1 MAEAIIADWISD
13 YSSLQDTEL
22 RTFAAQH
29 ENDFEISKALYTI
42 LNERTKYKDLI
53 HPICNQLCN
62 FYRSNEAELRRFTLQ
77 FVPMLIYLYLNS
89 VALGDKKGCRSIE
102 TLLICIY
109 NIEVSSEDG
118 SPKVVSFRM
127 PVLAQASVY
136 HEEKSLQPSDL
147 RRWEENSN
155 KDINWGPLPTIE
167 SINAQNRLKVM
178 TALLFT
184 YNQQLNQ
191 IHKPALYHLCKT
203 TSLLVNQGFPKLP
216 GGHMHRSSYGSDPIS
231 PQQPMAMAAPSHV
244 VRPPPRIAVNA
255 QFLVELAH
263 ANYFAMFNEF
273 ASAAIEAVTDLHSR
287 ACYEM
292 LPEVI
297 LVSNAIRNSL
307 HANPSG
313 QPSDG
318 PMGISVALTPATTTV
333 TVSKSMI
340 TNASFRTKKLPG
352 KTFCIARRVA
362 NDLEVE
368 FVNSLQTTQQEMM
381 SKLAMIDADVGVG
394 GGGVG
399 VGGSQSA
406 LNGGGPTMAN
416 GSLATDH
423 TGSNPDDLNSPRVE
437 PKKKESSRK
446 WKNWGWKSNTGNANP
461 TNGEQSRPKQ
471 ASIEEEADSPKRS
484 GASTRHSSPADSPKH
499 KLLLGTGK
507 VEDVNSNSSIS
518 PASLRRKKFLSSKNQ
533 SPVNR
538 SEARASAGARLYEE
552 FESSFQDS
560 DSDELAA
567 LIVNGRPATIHL
579 IQPGPPHLTS
589 INEEGESGLPS
600 ADGSMKGS
608 VGAGNATAG
617 GAGGGAATTTTPG
630 KPKDSKT
637 HKVLGGFKKLKPE
650 KDKEKD
656 KDKDKDKDKERDK
669 DSKDA
674 GGPTPVVLVSTG
686 TGSVTV
692 PVGSAGTGTT
702 VGGTSLVEEA
712 KALMSSAKKI
722 NSKDKLSA
730 SGVGGGQPATVV
742 VLSNGSILMGSGPG
756 ATSTNG
762 DGTDAG
768 GTIIGATL
776 APGSAGGGGTA
787 NGGLGKQ
794 SLDNGESFDSG
805 SELIQ
810 HHCNTV
816 INSSN
821 NNSSNGGST
830 IKTTVLDMKNHGSIQ
845 VSQV

>member
-1 MAEAIIADWISD
+1 MAEAIIADWIAD
-13 YSSLQDTEL
+13 YSGLQESEL

-29 ENDFEISKALYTI
+29 ENDFEISKALYSI

-62 FYRSNEAELRRFTLQ
+62 FYRSNEIELRRFTLQ

-109 NIEVSSEDG
+109 NIEVSSDDG

-155 KDINWGPLPTIE
+155 KDINWGPLPSIE

-203 TSLLVNQGFPKLP
+203 TSLLVNQGFPRMAG

-244 VRPPPRIAVNA
+244 VRPPPRIAVNS

-297 LVSNAIRNSL
+297 LVTNAIRNSL

-340 TNASFRTKKLPG
+340 TNASFRTKKLPD
-352 KTFCIARRVA
+352 
-362 NDLEVE
+362 DLEVE
-368 FVNSLQTTQQEMM
+368 FVNALQTTQQEMM
-381 SKLAMIDADVGVG
+381 SKLAMIDADTTIGSDGV
-394 GGGVG
+394 
-399 VGGSQSA
+399 A
-406 LNGGGPTMAN
+406 NGGGSGLPAI
-416 GSLATDH
+416 ATASPQEHDPEN
-423 TGSNPDDLNSPRVE
+423 TGSPRSE

-446 WKNWGWKSNTGNANP
+446 WKNWGWKSNLAAGSGPGHPSNVAA
-461 TNGEQSRPKQ
+461 GAGGGQQAQKQ
-471 ASIEEEADSPKRS
+471 TSIEEEADSPKRS
-484 GASTRHSSPADSPKH
+484 GTSTRHSSPAGSPKH
-499 KLLLGTGK
+499 KPLLGTGK
-507 VEDVNSNSSIS
+507 VEDINAGSSVS

-538 SEARASAGARLYEE
+538 SDVRASAGARLYEE
-552 FESSFQDS
+552 LDSGIQDS

-579 IQPGPPHLTS
+579 IQ
-589 INEEGESGLPS
+589 
-600 ADGSMKGS
+600 
-608 VGAGNATAG
+608 
-617 GAGGGAATTTTPG
+617 
-630 KPKDSKT
+630 
-637 HKVLGGFKKLKPE
+637 
-650 KDKEKD
+650 
-656 KDKDKDKDKERDK
+656 
-669 DSKDA
+669 
-674 GGPTPVVLVSTG
+674 
-686 TGSVTV
+686 
-692 PVGSAGTGTT
+692 
-702 VGGTSLVEEA
+702 
-712 KALMSSAKKI
+712 
-722 NSKDKLSA
+722 
-730 SGVGGGQPATVV
+730 Q
-742 VLSNGSILMGSGPG
+742 
-756 ATSTNG
+756 
-762 DGTDAG
+762 
-768 GTIIGATL
+768 
-776 APGSAGGGGTA
+776 
-787 NGGLGKQ
+787 
-794 SLDNGESFDSG
+794 
-805 SELIQ
+805 
-810 HHCNTV
+810 
-816 INSSN
+816 
-821 NNSSNGGST
+821 ST
-830 IKTTVLDMKNHGSIQ
+830 ITGLY
-845 VSQV
+845 

>member
-13 YSSLQDTEL
+13 YSALQESEL

-42 LNERTKYKDLI
+42 LNERMKYKDLI

-62 FYRSNEAELRRFTLQ
+62 FYRSNEVELRRFTLQ

-109 NIEVSSEDG
+109 NIEVSSDDG

-155 KDINWGPLPTIE
+155 KDINWGPLPSIE

-203 TSLLVNQGFPKLP
+203 TSLLVNQGFPKVP
-216 GGHMHRSSYGSDPIS
+216 GGHMHRSSYGNDPIS

-297 LVSNAIRNSL
+297 LVTNAIRNSL

-340 TNASFRTKKLPG
+340 TNASFRTKKLPDDIPIQG
-352 KTFCIARRVA
+352 PTK
-362 NDLEVE
+362 EE
-368 FVNSLQTTQQEMM
+368 
-381 SKLAMIDADVGVG
+381 
-394 GGGVG
+394 
-399 VGGSQSA
+399 
-406 LNGGGPTMAN
+406 NGGP
-416 GSLATDH
+416 H
-423 TGSNPDDLNSPRVE
+423 
-437 PKKKESSRK
+437 
-446 WKNWGWKSNTGNANP
+446 
-461 TNGEQSRPKQ
+461 
-471 ASIEEEADSPKRS
+471 
-484 GASTRHSSPADSPKH
+484 
-499 KLLLGTGK
+499 
-507 VEDVNSNSSIS
+507 
-518 PASLRRKKFLSSKNQ
+518 
-533 SPVNR
+533 
-538 SEARASAGARLYEE
+538 
-552 FESSFQDS
+552 
-560 DSDELAA
+560 
-567 LIVNGRPATIHL
+567 
-579 IQPGPPHLTS
+579 HLTS

-600 ADGSMKGS
+600 ADGSTKG
-608 VGAGNATAG
+608 TAG
-617 GAGGGAATTTTPG
+617 GISASGTPG

-650 KDKEKD
+650 KDKDKDKDKDKEKD
-656 KDKDKDKDKERDK
+656 KDKDKDRDKEG
-669 DSKDA
+669 S
-674 GGPTPVVLVSTG
+674 GTTPVVLVSTG
-686 TGSVTV
+686 SGGGVTL
-692 PVGSAGTGTT
+692 PVNSSSAAAATAAGIT

-722 NSKDKLSA
+722 NSKEKLSA

-742 VLSNGSILMGSGPG
+742 VLSNGSILMGSGPPCNN
-756 ATSTNG
+756 TTNG
-762 DGTDAG
+762 DSSDG
-768 GTIIGATL
+768 GVVTLTGA
-776 APGSAGGGGTA
+776 GTA

-794 SLDNGESFDSG
+794 SLDIGESFDSG
-805 SELIQ
+805 SELLQQ
-810 HHCNTV
+810 HGSTT
-816 INSSN
+816 INSA
-821 NNSSNGGST
+821 NSSNGGNT

>member
-13 YSSLQDTEL
+13 YGALQESEL

-29 ENDFEISKALYTI
+29 ENDFEIAKALYSI

-53 HPICNQLCN
+53 HPICTQLCN
-62 FYRSNEAELRRFTLQ
+62 FYRSNEVELRRFTLQ

-109 NIEVSSEDG
+109 NIEVSSDDG

-155 KDINWGPLPTIE
+155 KDINWGPLPSIE

-184 YNQQLNQ
+184 YNQQLSQ

-231 PQQPMAMAAPSHV
+231 PQQPLAMAAPSHV
-244 VRPPPRIAVNA
+244 VRPPPRIAINA

-273 ASAAIEAVTDLHSR
+273 ASAAMEAVTDLHSR

-297 LVSNAIRNSL
+297 LVTNAIRNSL

-340 TNASFRTKKLPG
+340 TNASFRTKKLPD
-352 KTFCIARRVA
+352 
-362 NDLEVE
+362 DLEVE
-368 FVNSLQTTQQEMM
+368 FVAALQSTQQEMM
-381 SKLAMIDADVGVG
+381 SKLAMIDSDV
-394 GGGVG
+394 
-399 VGGSQSA
+399 A
-406 LNGGGPTMAN
+406 ANGGCAGGDPT
-416 GSLATDH
+416 DPD
-423 TGSNPDDLNSPRVE
+423 TGSPRTE

-446 WKNWGWKSNTGNANP
+446 WKNWGWKSNLTGAP
-461 TNGEQSRPKQ
+461 TTAAERSGGGTVGQKQ

-484 GASTRHSSPADSPKH
+484 GASTRNSSPADSPKH

-507 VEDVNSNSSIS
+507 VEDVNSGSSVS

-533 SPVNR
+533 SPINR

-552 FESSFQDS
+552 LDSSLQDS
-560 DSDELAA
+560 DTDELAA

-579 IQPGPPHLTS
+579 IQQSTIPDDIPIQGPTKEENGGLQHLSS
-589 INEEGESGLPS
+589 INEESEGG
-600 ADGSMKGS
+600 ADGGTK
-608 VGAGNATAG
+608 AGVAS
-617 GAGGGAATTTTPG
+617 TPG

-637 HKVLGGFKKLKPE
+637 HKVLVGFKKLKPE
-650 KDKEKD
+650 KEKD
-656 KDKDKDKDKERDK
+656 KDKDKDKEKERDK
-669 DSKDA
+669 EKDGGGTIPAMLLSSGATGATVGA
-674 GGPTPVVLVSTG
+674 G
-686 TGSVTV
+686 
-692 PVGSAGTGTT
+692 VGSGAT
-702 VGGTSLVEEA
+702 VVSGSSLVEEA
-712 KALMSSAKKI
+712 KALMATTKKI
-722 NSKDKLSA
+722 NSKEKLSA
-730 SGVGGGQPATVV
+730 SGITGGQPATLV
-742 VLSNGSILMGSGPG
+742 VLSNGSILMGANPCGTT
-756 ATSTNG
+756 ANG
-762 DGTDAG
+762 DGTDVPVL
-768 GTIIGATL
+768 TTL
-776 APGSAGGGGTA
+776 TPAGTA
-787 NGGLGKQ
+787 NGGTMLGKQ
-794 SLDNGESFDSG
+794 ALDNIGESFDSG
-805 SELIQ
+805 NELLQQ
-810 HHCNTV
+810 HGGHLGHS
-816 INSSN
+816 NSN
-821 NNSSNGGST
+821 SNGSNT
-830 IKTTVLDMKNHGSIQ
+830 IKTTVMDMKSHGSIQ

>member
-1 MAEAIIADWISD
+1 MAEAIIADWLSD
-13 YSSLQDTEL
+13 YGALQESEL

-29 ENDFEISKALYTI
+29 ENDFEIAKALYSI

-62 FYRSNEAELRRFTLQ
+62 FYRSNEVELRRFTLQ

-109 NIEVSSEDG
+109 NIEVSSDDG

-155 KDINWGPLPTIE
+155 KDINWGPLPSIE

-184 YNQQLNQ
+184 YNQQLSQ

-216 GGHMHRSSYGSDPIS
+216 GGHVHRSSYGSDPIS
-231 PQQPMAMAAPSHV
+231 PQQPLAVLAAPSHV
-244 VRPPPRIAVNA
+244 VRPPPRIAINA

-273 ASAAIEAVTDLHSR
+273 ASAAMEAVTDLHSR

-297 LVSNAIRNSL
+297 LVTNAIRNSL

-313 QPSDG
+313 QPCDG

-340 TNASFRTKKLPG
+340 TNASFRTKKLPD
-352 KTFCIARRVA
+352 
-362 NDLEVE
+362 DLEVE
-368 FVNSLQTTQQEMM
+368 FVAALQSAQQEMM
-381 SKLAMIDADVGVG
+381 SKLAMIDSDVAANG
-394 GGGVG
+394 GGSGTAAV
-399 VGGSQSA
+399 VGGSD
-406 LNGGGPTMAN
+406 PTDPDN
-416 GSLATDH
+416 GS
-423 TGSNPDDLNSPRVE
+423 PRTE

-446 WKNWGWKSNTGNANP
+446 WKNWGWKSNLTGAPP
-461 TNGEQSRPKQ
+461 TSERSGGGGTAGQKQ

-484 GASTRHSSPADSPKH
+484 GASTRNSSPADSPKH

-507 VEDVNSNSSIS
+507 VEDVNSGSSVS

-533 SPVNR
+533 SPMNR

-552 FESSFQDS
+552 LDSGSLQDS
-560 DSDELAA
+560 DTDELAA

-579 IQPGPPHLTS
+579 IQQSTIPDDIPIQGPNKEENGGLQHLSS
-589 INEEGESGLPS
+589 INEESEGGT
-600 ADGSMKGS
+600 ADG
-608 VGAGNATAG
+608 
-617 GAGGGAATTTTPG
+617 GGGTKAGAASTPG

-637 HKVLGGFKKLKPE
+637 HKVLVGFKKLKPE
-650 KDKEKD
+650 

-669 DSKDA
+669 EKDGGGTIPAMLLSGGVTGATVGA
-674 GGPTPVVLVSTG
+674 G
-686 TGSVTV
+686 
-692 PVGSAGTGTT
+692 VGSGAT
-702 VGGTSLVEEA
+702 VVSGSSLVEEA
-712 KALMSSAKKI
+712 KALMATTKKI
-722 NSKDKLSA
+722 NSKEKLSA
-730 SGVGGGQPATVV
+730 SGITGGQPATLV
-742 VLSNGSILMGSGPG
+742 VLSNGSILMGANPCGPT
-756 ATSTNG
+756 ANG
-762 DGTDAG
+762 DGTDG
-768 GTIIGATL
+768 VPVLTTL
-776 APGSAGGGGTA
+776 TPAGGTA
-787 NGGLGKQ
+787 NGGTLLGKQ
-794 SLDNGESFDSG
+794 ALDNIGESFDSG
-805 SELIQ
+805 NELLQQ
-810 HHCNTV
+810 HGGGGHLGHS
-816 INSSN
+816 NSN
-821 NNSSNGGST
+821 SNGSNT
-830 IKTTVLDMKNHGSIQ
+830 IKTTVMDMKSHGSIQ

>member
-1 MAEAIIADWISD
+1 MAEAIIADWIAD
-13 YSSLQDTEL
+13 YSALQESEL

-29 ENDFEISKALYTI
+29 ENDFEISKALYSI

-62 FYRSNEAELRRFTLQ
+62 FYRSNEIELRRFTLQ

-109 NIEVSSEDG
+109 NIEVSSDDG

-155 KDINWGPLPTIE
+155 KDINWGPLPSIE

-203 TSLLVNQGFPKLP
+203 TSLLVNQGFPRLAG

-244 VRPPPRIAVNA
+244 VRPPPRIAVNS

-297 LVSNAIRNSL
+297 LVTNAIRNSL

-340 TNASFRTKKLPG
+340 TNASFRTKKLPD
-352 KTFCIARRVA
+352 
-362 NDLEVE
+362 DLEVE
-368 FVNSLQTTQQEMM
+368 FVNALQTTQQEMM
-381 SKLAMIDADVGVG
+381 NKLAMIDADTAIGSGGMDGTANGCG
-394 GGGVG
+394 GGGSG
-399 VGGSQSA
+399 LPA
-406 LNGGGPTMAN
+406 I
-416 GSLATDH
+416 ATTSPQDNDPEN
-423 TGSNPDDLNSPRVE
+423 TGSPRSE

-446 WKNWGWKSNTGNANP
+446 WKNWGWKSNLASGSGTGHPSNA
-461 TNGEQSRPKQ
+461 GGAVGGGQQGQKQ
-471 ASIEEEADSPKRS
+471 TSIEEEADSPKRS
-484 GASTRHSSPADSPKH
+484 GTSTRHSSPAGSPKH
-499 KLLLGTGK
+499 KPLLGLGTGK
-507 VEDVNSNSSIS
+507 VEDINAGSVS

-538 SEARASAGARLYEE
+538 SEVRASAGARLYEE
-552 FESSFQDS
+552 LDSGIQDS

-579 IQPGPPHLTS
+579 IQ
-589 INEEGESGLPS
+589 
-600 ADGSMKGS
+600 
-608 VGAGNATAG
+608 
-617 GAGGGAATTTTPG
+617 
-630 KPKDSKT
+630 
-637 HKVLGGFKKLKPE
+637 
-650 KDKEKD
+650 
-656 KDKDKDKDKERDK
+656 
-669 DSKDA
+669 
-674 GGPTPVVLVSTG
+674 
-686 TGSVTV
+686 
-692 PVGSAGTGTT
+692 
-702 VGGTSLVEEA
+702 
-712 KALMSSAKKI
+712 
-722 NSKDKLSA
+722 
-730 SGVGGGQPATVV
+730 Q
-742 VLSNGSILMGSGPG
+742 
-756 ATSTNG
+756 
-762 DGTDAG
+762 
-768 GTIIGATL
+768 
-776 APGSAGGGGTA
+776 
-787 NGGLGKQ
+787 
-794 SLDNGESFDSG
+794 
-805 SELIQ
+805 
-810 HHCNTV
+810 
-816 INSSN
+816 
-821 NNSSNGGST
+821 ST
-830 IKTTVLDMKNHGSIQ
+830 ITGLY
-845 VSQV
+845 

>member
-13 YSSLQDTEL
+13 YSALQDTEL
-22 RTFAAQH
+22 RTYAAQH
-29 ENDFEISKALYTI
+29 EHDFEISKALYTI

-62 FYRSNEAELRRFTLQ
+62 FYRSNEVELRRFTLQ

-155 KDINWGPLPTIE
+155 KDINWGPLPSIE

-231 PQQPMAMAAPSHV
+231 PQQPMAAPSHI

-273 ASAAIEAVTDLHSR
+273 GSAAIEAVTDLHSR

-340 TNASFRTKKLPG
+340 TNASFRTKKLPD
-352 KTFCIARRVA
+352 
-362 NDLEVE
+362 DLEVE

-381 SKLAMIDADVGVG
+381 SKLAMIDADVGNGTTVG
-394 GGGVG
+394 AGMPVAGASASTGPQGGGVG
-399 VGGSQSA
+399 GGSQSA
-406 LNGGGPTMAN
+406 INGSTMAN
-416 GSLATDH
+416 GMVAADH
-423 TGSNPDDLNSPRVE
+423 AGGNPDDSSSPRAE

-446 WKNWGWKSNTGNANP
+446 WKNWGWKTNTANATANP
-461 TNGEQSRPKQ
+461 NNTEQARGGGPKQ

-579 IQPGPPHLTS
+579 IQP
-589 INEEGESGLPS
+589 
-600 ADGSMKGS
+600 
-608 VGAGNATAG
+608 
-617 GAGGGAATTTTPG
+617 
-630 KPKDSKT
+630 
-637 HKVLGGFKKLKPE
+637 
-650 KDKEKD
+650 
-656 KDKDKDKDKERDK
+656 
-669 DSKDA
+669 
-674 GGPTPVVLVSTG
+674 
-686 TGSVTV
+686 
-692 PVGSAGTGTT
+692 
-702 VGGTSLVEEA
+702 
-712 KALMSSAKKI
+712 
-722 NSKDKLSA
+722 
-730 SGVGGGQPATVV
+730 
-742 VLSNGSILMGSGPG
+742 
-756 ATSTNG
+756 
-762 DGTDAG
+762 
-768 GTIIGATL
+768 
-776 APGSAGGGGTA
+776 
-787 NGGLGKQ
+787 
-794 SLDNGESFDSG
+794 
-805 SELIQ
+805 
-810 HHCNTV
+810 
-816 INSSN
+816 
-821 NNSSNGGST
+821 ST
-830 IKTTVLDMKNHGSIQ
+830 IPGLY
-845 VSQV
+845 

>member
-13 YSSLQDTEL
+13 YSALQESEL

-109 NIEVSSEDG
+109 NIEVSADDG

-155 KDINWGPLPTIE
+155 KDINWGPLPSIE

-216 GGHMHRSSYGSDPIS
+216 GGHMHRSSYGNDPIS

-297 LVSNAIRNSL
+297 LVTNAIRNSL

-340 TNASFRTKKLPG
+340 TNASFRTKKLPD
-352 KTFCIARRVA
+352 
-362 NDLEVE
+362 DLEVE
-368 FVNSLQTTQQEMM
+368 FVNALQSTQQEMM
-381 SKLAMIDADVGVG
+381 SKLAMIDADVGNG
-394 GGGVG
+394 GTSGSATQLASGVG
-399 VGGSQSA
+399 AGG
-406 LNGGGPTMAN
+406 NGGMAGATSGQDLTGDPDPT
-416 GSLATDH
+416 S
-423 TGSNPDDLNSPRVE
+423 SPRTE
-437 PKKKESSRK
+437 PKKKESRK
-446 WKNWGWKSNTGNANP
+446 WKNWGWKTNTNASNAPANAN
-461 TNGEQSRPKQ
+461 GAGPKQ
-471 ASIEEEADSPKRS
+471 ASIEEEAAESPKRS
-484 GASTRHSSPADSPKH
+484 AGSTRHSSPAESPKH

-507 VEDVNSNSSIS
+507 VEDVNSSSSIS

-533 SPVNR
+533 SPINR

-552 FESSFQDS
+552 FESSLHDS

-579 IQPGPPHLTS
+579 IQP
-589 INEEGESGLPS
+589 
-600 ADGSMKGS
+600 
-608 VGAGNATAG
+608 
-617 GAGGGAATTTTPG
+617 
-630 KPKDSKT
+630 
-637 HKVLGGFKKLKPE
+637 
-650 KDKEKD
+650 
-656 KDKDKDKDKERDK
+656 
-669 DSKDA
+669 
-674 GGPTPVVLVSTG
+674 
-686 TGSVTV
+686 
-692 PVGSAGTGTT
+692 
-702 VGGTSLVEEA
+702 
-712 KALMSSAKKI
+712 
-722 NSKDKLSA
+722 
-730 SGVGGGQPATVV
+730 
-742 VLSNGSILMGSGPG
+742 
-756 ATSTNG
+756 
-762 DGTDAG
+762 
-768 GTIIGATL
+768 
-776 APGSAGGGGTA
+776 
-787 NGGLGKQ
+787 
-794 SLDNGESFDSG
+794 
-805 SELIQ
+805 
-810 HHCNTV
+810 
-816 INSSN
+816 
-821 NNSSNGGST
+821 ST
-830 IKTTVLDMKNHGSIQ
+830 IPGLY
-845 VSQV
+845 

>member
-1 MAEAIIADWISD
+1 MAEAIIADWIAD
-13 YSSLQDTEL
+13 YSALQESEL

-29 ENDFEISKALYTI
+29 ENDFEISKALYSI

-62 FYRSNEAELRRFTLQ
+62 FYRSNEIELRRFTLQ

-109 NIEVSSEDG
+109 NIEVSSDDG

-155 KDINWGPLPTIE
+155 KDINWGPLPSIE

-203 TSLLVNQGFPKLP
+203 TSLLVNQGFPRLTG

-244 VRPPPRIAVNA
+244 VRPPPRIAVNS

-297 LVSNAIRNSL
+297 LVTNAIRNSL

-340 TNASFRTKKLPG
+340 TNASFRTKKLPDDIPIQG
-352 KTFCIARRVA
+352 PNK
-362 NDLEVE
+362 EE
-368 FVNSLQTTQQEMM
+368 
-381 SKLAMIDADVGVG
+381 
-394 GGGVG
+394 
-399 VGGSQSA
+399 
-406 LNGGGPTMAN
+406 NGG
-416 GSLATDH
+416 LQH
-423 TGSNPDDLNSPRVE
+423 
-437 PKKKESSRK
+437 
-446 WKNWGWKSNTGNANP
+446 
-461 TNGEQSRPKQ
+461 
-471 ASIEEEADSPKRS
+471 
-484 GASTRHSSPADSPKH
+484 
-499 KLLLGTGK
+499 
-507 VEDVNSNSSIS
+507 
-518 PASLRRKKFLSSKNQ
+518 LS
-533 SPVNR
+533 
-538 SEARASAGARLYEE
+538 
-552 FESSFQDS
+552 
-560 DSDELAA
+560 
-567 LIVNGRPATIHL
+567 
-579 IQPGPPHLTS
+579 S
-589 INEEGESGLPS
+589 INEESE
-600 ADGSMKGS
+600 
-608 VGAGNATAG
+608 
-617 GAGGGAATTTTPG
+617 GGAAQADSGQKVSASGGGMATATPG
-630 KPKDSKT
+630 KPKDSTK
-637 HKVLGGFKKLKPE
+637 HKVLGGFKKLKSE
-650 KDKEKD
+650 KEKD
-656 KDKDKDKDKERDK
+656 KDKDKDREKEKEKDGNAV
-669 DSKDA
+669 SM
-674 GGPTPVVLVSTG
+674 GGPALATSTG
-686 TGSVTV
+686 NSLSGS
-692 PVGSAGTGTT
+692 
-702 VGGTSLVEEA
+702 SLVEEA
-712 KALMSSAKKI
+712 KALMSATKKI
-722 NSKDKLSA
+722 NSKEKLSV
-730 SGVGGGQPATVV
+730 SGVTGGQPATVV
-742 VLSNGSILMGSGPG
+742 VLSNGNILMG
-756 ATSTNG
+756 ATPSPAANG
-762 DGTDAG
+762 DSGADG
-768 GTIIGATL
+768 GLLGATL
-776 APGSAGGGGTA
+776 VTSAASTGTA
-787 NGGLGKQ
+787 NGGTMLGMQ
-794 SLDNGESFDSG
+794 SLSDIGESFDSG

-810 HHCNTV
+810 QQHTTST
-816 INSSN
+816 SSSIVHG
-821 NNSSNGGST
+821 NNSNGSTT
-830 IKTTVLDMKNHGSIQ
+830 IKTTVLDMKSHGQSSIQ

>member
-13 YSSLQDTEL
+13 YSALQESEL

-29 ENDFEISKALYTI
+29 ENDFEISKALYSI

-109 NIEVSSEDG
+109 NIEVSADDG

-155 KDINWGPLPTIE
+155 KDINWGPLPSIE

-216 GGHMHRSSYGSDPIS
+216 GGHMHRSSYGNDPIS

-244 VRPPPRIAVNA
+244 IRPPPRIAVSA

-273 ASAAIEAVTDLHSR
+273 ASAAMEAVTDLHSR

-297 LVSNAIRNSL
+297 LVTNAIRNSL

-352 KTFCIARRVA
+352 EWAVRV
-362 NDLEVE
+362 
-368 FVNSLQTTQQEMM
+368 
-381 SKLAMIDADVGVG
+381 
-394 GGGVG
+394 
-399 VGGSQSA
+399 
-406 LNGGGPTMAN
+406 
-416 GSLATDH
+416 
-423 TGSNPDDLNSPRVE
+423 
-437 PKKKESSRK
+437 
-446 WKNWGWKSNTGNANP
+446 
-461 TNGEQSRPKQ
+461 
-471 ASIEEEADSPKRS
+471 
-484 GASTRHSSPADSPKH
+484 
-499 KLLLGTGK
+499 
-507 VEDVNSNSSIS
+507 
-518 PASLRRKKFLSSKNQ
+518 
-533 SPVNR
+533 
-538 SEARASAGARLYEE
+538 
-552 FESSFQDS
+552 
-560 DSDELAA
+560 
-567 LIVNGRPATIHL
+567 
-579 IQPGPPHLTS
+579 
-589 INEEGESGLPS
+589 
-600 ADGSMKGS
+600 
-608 VGAGNATAG
+608 
-617 GAGGGAATTTTPG
+617 
-630 KPKDSKT
+630 
-637 HKVLGGFKKLKPE
+637 
-650 KDKEKD
+650 
-656 KDKDKDKDKERDK
+656 
-669 DSKDA
+669 
-674 GGPTPVVLVSTG
+674 
-686 TGSVTV
+686 
-692 PVGSAGTGTT
+692 
-702 VGGTSLVEEA
+702 
-712 KALMSSAKKI
+712 
-722 NSKDKLSA
+722 
-730 SGVGGGQPATVV
+730 
-742 VLSNGSILMGSGPG
+742 
-756 ATSTNG
+756 
-762 DGTDAG
+762 
-768 GTIIGATL
+768 
-776 APGSAGGGGTA
+776 
-787 NGGLGKQ
+787 
-794 SLDNGESFDSG
+794 
-805 SELIQ
+805 
-810 HHCNTV
+810 
-816 INSSN
+816 
-821 NNSSNGGST
+821 
-830 IKTTVLDMKNHGSIQ
+830 
-845 VSQV
+845 VSQ

>member
-13 YSSLQDTEL
+13 YSSLQESEL

-42 LNERTKYKDLI
+42 LNERMKYKDLI

-62 FYRSNEAELRRFTLQ
+62 FYRSNEVELRRFTLQ

-109 NIEVSSEDG
+109 NIEVSSDDG

-155 KDINWGPLPTIE
+155 KDINWGPLPSIE

-203 TSLLVNQGFPKLP
+203 TSLLVNQGFPKVP
-216 GGHMHRSSYGSDPIS
+216 GGHMHRSSYGNDPIS

-244 VRPPPRIAVNA
+244 VRPPPRIAVNS

-297 LVSNAIRNSL
+297 LVTNAIRNSL

-340 TNASFRTKKLPG
+340 TNASFRTKKLPD
-352 KTFCIARRVA
+352 
-362 NDLEVE
+362 DLEVE
-368 FVNSLQTTQQEMM
+368 FVNALQSTQQEMM
-381 SKLAMIDADVGVG
+381 SKLAMIDADIGNG
-394 GGGVG
+394 PTS
-399 VGGSQSA
+399 GSGIVQSA
-406 LNGGGPTMAN
+406 D
-416 GSLATDH
+416 S
-423 TGSNPDDLNSPRVE
+423 NSPRTE

-446 WKNWGWKSNTGNANP
+446 WKNWGWKTNTTSATVTNANG
-461 TNGEQSRPKQ
+461 TGAAGTKQ

-484 GASTRHSSPADSPKH
+484 AGSTRHSSPADSPKH

-507 VEDVNSNSSIS
+507 VEDVNSSSSIS

-552 FESSFQDS
+552 LDSSLQDS

-579 IQPGPPHLTS
+579 IQTSTIPDDIPIQGPTKEENGGPHHLTS

-600 ADGSMKGS
+600 VDGSTKAGS
-608 VGAGNATAG
+608 GTTAG
-617 GAGGGAATTTTPG
+617 GMSASGTPG

-650 KDKEKD
+650 KDKDKDKDKDKEKD
-656 KDKDKDKDKERDK
+656 KDKDKDRDREG
-669 DSKDA
+669 S
-674 GGPTPVVLVSTG
+674 GTTPVVLVSTG
-686 TGSVTV
+686 SGGGVTL
-692 PVGSAGTGTT
+692 PVNSTTAAATAAGIT

-722 NSKDKLSA
+722 NSKEKLSA

-742 VLSNGSILMGSGPG
+742 VLSNGSILMGSGPVCN
-756 ATSTNG
+756 ATNG
-762 DGTDAG
+762 DSSDGVV
-768 GTIIGATL
+768 TL
-776 APGSAGGGGTA
+776 TAATA

-794 SLDNGESFDSG
+794 SLDIGESFDSG
-805 SELIQ
+805 SELLQQ
-810 HHCNTV
+810 HGSTT
-816 INSSN
+816 INSAN
-821 NNSSNGGST
+821 SNGGNT

>member
-1 MAEAIIADWISD
+1 MAEAIIADWIAD
-13 YSSLQDTEL
+13 YSGLQESEL

-29 ENDFEISKALYTI
+29 ENDFEISKALYSI

-62 FYRSNEAELRRFTLQ
+62 FYRSNEIELRRFTLQ

-109 NIEVSSEDG
+109 NIEVSSDDG

-155 KDINWGPLPTIE
+155 KDINWGPLPSIE

-203 TSLLVNQGFPKLP
+203 TSLLVNQGFPRQTG

-244 VRPPPRIAVNA
+244 VRPPPRIAVNS

-297 LVSNAIRNSL
+297 LVTNAIRNSL

-340 TNASFRTKKLPG
+340 TNASFRTKKLPDDIPIQG
-352 KTFCIARRVA
+352 PNK
-362 NDLEVE
+362 EE
-368 FVNSLQTTQQEMM
+368 
-381 SKLAMIDADVGVG
+381 
-394 GGGVG
+394 
-399 VGGSQSA
+399 
-406 LNGGGPTMAN
+406 NGG
-416 GSLATDH
+416 LQH
-423 TGSNPDDLNSPRVE
+423 
-437 PKKKESSRK
+437 
-446 WKNWGWKSNTGNANP
+446 
-461 TNGEQSRPKQ
+461 
-471 ASIEEEADSPKRS
+471 
-484 GASTRHSSPADSPKH
+484 
-499 KLLLGTGK
+499 
-507 VEDVNSNSSIS
+507 
-518 PASLRRKKFLSSKNQ
+518 LS
-533 SPVNR
+533 
-538 SEARASAGARLYEE
+538 
-552 FESSFQDS
+552 
-560 DSDELAA
+560 
-567 LIVNGRPATIHL
+567 
-579 IQPGPPHLTS
+579 S
-589 INEEGESGLPS
+589 INEESEGGAPSVSESGQKVS
-600 ADGSMKGS
+600 
-608 VGAGNATAG
+608 
-617 GAGGGAATTTTPG
+617 AGGGGGGGTATATTG
-630 KPKDSKT
+630 KPKDSTK

-650 KDKEKD
+650 KEKD
-656 KDKDKDKDKERDK
+656 KDKDKDREKEKDGNALV
-669 DSKDA
+669 SL
-674 GGPTPVVLVSTG
+674 GGPALANSTG
-686 TGSVTV
+686 
-692 PVGSAGTGTT
+692 
-702 VGGTSLVEEA
+702 GGTSLSGSSLVEEA
-712 KALMSSAKKI
+712 KALMSATKKI
-722 NSKDKLSA
+722 NSKEKLSV
-730 SGVGGGQPATVV
+730 SGVTGGQPATVV
-742 VLSNGSILMGSGPG
+742 VLSNGNILMG
-756 ATSTNG
+756 ATPSPAANG
-762 DGTDAG
+762 DSGADG
-768 GTIIGATL
+768 GLLGATL
-776 APGSAGGGGTA
+776 VTSAVSTGTA
-787 NGGLGKQ
+787 NGGTMLGMQ
-794 SLDNGESFDSG
+794 SLSDIGESFDSG

-810 HHCNTV
+810 HQQQQQHTTNT
-816 INSSN
+816 SSSIVHG
-821 NNSSNGGST
+821 NNSNGSTT
-830 IKTTVLDMKNHGSIQ
+830 IKTTVLDMKSHGQSSIQ

>member
-13 YSSLQDTEL
+13 YSALQDTEL
-22 RTFAAQH
+22 RTYAAQH
-29 ENDFEISKALYTI
+29 EHDFEISKALYTI

-62 FYRSNEAELRRFTLQ
+62 FYRSNEVELRRFTLQ

-155 KDINWGPLPTIE
+155 KDINWGPLPSIE

-231 PQQPMAMAAPSHV
+231 PQQPMAAPSHI

-273 ASAAIEAVTDLHSR
+273 GSAAIEAVTDLHSR

-340 TNASFRTKKLPG
+340 TNASFRTKKLPDD
-352 KTFCIARRVA
+352 IPI
-362 NDLEVE
+362 
-368 FVNSLQTTQQEMM
+368 Q
-381 SKLAMIDADVGVG
+381 
-394 GGGVG
+394 
-399 VGGSQSA
+399 
-406 LNGGGPTMAN
+406 GPTKE
-416 GSLATDH
+416 D
-423 TGSNPDDLNSPRVE
+423 NS
-437 PKKKESSRK
+437 
-446 WKNWGWKSNTGNANP
+446 
-461 TNGEQSRPKQ
+461 
-471 ASIEEEADSPKRS
+471 
-484 GASTRHSSPADSPKH
+484 
-499 KLLLGTGK
+499 
-507 VEDVNSNSSIS
+507 
-518 PASLRRKKFLSSKNQ
+518 
-533 SPVNR
+533 
-538 SEARASAGARLYEE
+538 
-552 FESSFQDS
+552 
-560 DSDELAA
+560 
-567 LIVNGRPATIHL
+567 
-579 IQPGPPHLTS
+579 GPPHLTS
-589 INEEGESGLPS
+589 INEEGEGGLPS
-600 ADGSMKGS
+600 ADGSTKG
-608 VGAGNATAG
+608 G
-617 GAGGGAATTTTPG
+617 GAGGGATAGGGTGGASATGTPG

-650 KDKEKD
+650 KDK
-656 KDKDKDKDKERDK
+656 DKDKDKERDK

-674 GGPTPVVLVSTG
+674 SGTTPVVLVSTG

-692 PVGSAGTGTT
+692 PVGNAGGTGSTI
-702 VGGTSLVEEA
+702 GGTSLVEEA
-712 KALMSSAKKI
+712 KALMSSAKKL
-722 NSKDKLSA
+722 NSKEKLSA

-742 VLSNGSILMGSGPG
+742 VLSNGSILMGAGPS
-756 ATSTNG
+756 ATSNG
-762 DGTDAG
+762 DSGTDG
-768 GTIIGATL
+768 STVIGTTL
-776 APGSAGGGGTA
+776 APGSGGGTA

-794 SLDNGESFDSG
+794 LLDNGESFDSG

-821 NNSSNGGST
+821 SNSSNGGST